1 MKALEEDQKRR
12 ATRSLRDGL
21 DRILTDLLSLYRD
34 VLLTAMHAGAELV
47 NLEHH
52 AQIARL
58 AGHWSKQRALGVIDA
73 IETARIRLARGVT
86 PGLVLEAMFAAIVA
100 ELEPNGAR

>member
-34 VLLTAMHAGAELV
+34 VLLTAMHSGTELV
-47 NLEHH
+47 NFEQQ
-52 AQIARL
+52 AQVERL
-58 AGHWSKQRALGVIDA
+58 AGQWSEQRALGVIDA
-73 IETARIRLARGVT
+73 IETARMRLARGVT

-100 ELEPNGAR
+100 ELAPNGAK